1 MKKKVL
7 VLFSGGLDSRLVIRF
22 FKEKDFDVTALYF
35 NLPFGCNSSLGEI
48 DSFVKEEDISLK
60 IVDVREEPYLK
71 SYLEVLKKPK
81 FGYGT
86 SFNPCSDCKVWMFK
100 VAKEIYE
107 KEKFDIVASGEVLG
121 QRPMSQT
128 NKKRNL
134 IDGEIGF
141 DILRPLSGKLLPETT
156 YEKKGLIK
164 REEMFDIE
172 GRRRIKQLE
181 LAKKWKIKYPNPSGG
196 CLLCERAYKKRFE
209 YLIKKN
215 ILNSENLILT
225 KIGRAFLIEDI
236 FYVVARNSYEGE
248 ILMKFEKNIILGD
261 KGIPTV
267 YFSKEQGFEKVKELQ
282 KVFSK
287 GVSEEK
293 RSEFDKFK
301 L

>member
-1 MKKKVL
+1 
-7 VLFSGGLDSRLVIRF
+7 
-22 FKEKDFDVTALYF
+22 
-35 NLPFGCNSSLGEI
+35 
-48 DSFVKEEDISLK
+48 
-60 IVDVREEPYLK
+60 
-71 SYLEVLKKPK
+71 
-81 FGYGT
+81 
-86 SFNPCSDCKVWMFK
+86 
-100 VAKEIYE
+100 
-107 KEKFDIVASGEVLG
+107 
-121 QRPMSQT
+121 
-128 NKKRNL
+128 
-134 IDGEIGF
+134 
-141 DILRPLSGKLLPETT
+141 
-156 YEKKGLIK
+156 
-164 REEMFDIE
+164 MFDIE

-282 KVFSK
+282 RYLVR
-287 GVSEEK
+287 V
-293 RSEFDKFK
+293 
-301 L
+301 